1 MLLLL
6 SRFSCVRLC
15 IHLGTFPDSKER
27 AVPVFFTL
35 PQPLCGLLIP
45 CAPQRLSPRT
55 TVNWRHDPGVLV
67 GSHLKRPKSESL
79 IGDGGRQRGERK
91 VRVCVPQ
98 THPCPGALLQ
108 MAVFLYPGCSS
119 LGDCV
124 PSQNFS
130 WVGDCALC
138 TRAAQLLNQSS
149 PPSVRVSG
157 RNTHPPW
164 TILWMWLHLSAWL
177 SPSSASLT

>member
-1 MLLLL
+1 MCKRPDAGKSTHPPGHL
-6 SRFSCVRLC
+6 SW
-15 IHLGTFPDSKER
+15 
-27 AVPVFFTL
+27 AVLVFFTL
-35 PQPLCGLLIP
+35 PKPLCGLLIP
-45 CAPQRLSPRT
+45 CPPQRLSPRA
-55 TVNWRHDPGVLV
+55 TVNWRHDLGVLV
-67 GSHLKRPKSESL
+67 GSQLKRPKSESL

-98 THPCPGALLQ
+98 TRPCPGALLQ

-124 PSQNFS
+124 FSQNFS

-138 TRAAQLLNQSS
+138 THAAQILNQSS
-149 PPSVRVSG
+149 PPPVTVSG

-164 TILWMWLHLSAWL
+164 NILWMWLHLSTRL
-177 SPSSASLT
+177 SPSSRPP

>member
-1 MLLLL
+1 MG
-6 SRFSCVRLC
+6 SPP

-35 PQPLCGLLIP
+35 PKPLCDLLIP

-55 TVNWRHDPGVLV
+55 TVNWRHDLGVLV
-67 GSHLKRPKSESL
+67 GSHLKRPKNESL

-138 TRAAQLLNQSS
+138 TRAAQLPNQSS